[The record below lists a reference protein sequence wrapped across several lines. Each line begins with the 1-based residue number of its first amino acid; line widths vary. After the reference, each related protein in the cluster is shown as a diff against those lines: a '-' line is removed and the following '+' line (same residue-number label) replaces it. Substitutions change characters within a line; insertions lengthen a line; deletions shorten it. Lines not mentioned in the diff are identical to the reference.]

1 MNDKHNNSN
10 DNQCMNEAPSY
21 LETKSKEPKKQ
32 QDTNYCPE
40 HNFYGAVSPAGAAG
54 IVTFMLVAGA
64 AAGAL

>member
-1 MNDKHNNSN
+1 
-10 DNQCMNEAPSY
+10 MNEAPSY